1 MVALSPRRSLV
12 ERKPLR
18 PLRSLITLAPRMVL
32 AFRVSLVACEALARR
47 RVTLARR
54 REALARRGVSLVS
67 LVWRELPRRL
77 GILVSRI
84 RRKILRSLGLLVVLV
99 PLVAL
104 LPLGILRLLP
114 PFGDGRGLIG
124 AHAAALKIPAIL
136 TISPQYVPTTII
148 SHP

>member
-1 MVALSPRRSLV
+1 LVALSPRGSLV

-18 PLRSLITLAPRMVL
+18 PLRSLITLAPRIVL
-32 AFRVSLVACEALARR
+32 AFLVPL
-47 RVTLARR
+47 VGWMTLARC
-54 REALARRGVSLVS
+54 REPLVPLISLVG
-67 LVWRELPRRL
+67 RELLRRL

-84 RRKILRSLGLLVVLV
+84 RGKIPCSLGLLLVLV

-124 AHAAALKIPAIL
+124 AHAVAPKIPAIL